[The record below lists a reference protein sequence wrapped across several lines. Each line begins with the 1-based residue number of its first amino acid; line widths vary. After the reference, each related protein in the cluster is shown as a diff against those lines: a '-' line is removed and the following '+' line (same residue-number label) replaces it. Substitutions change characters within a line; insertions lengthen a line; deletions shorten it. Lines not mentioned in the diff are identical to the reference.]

1 MTNSVLMIY
10 VYLGEEPEILRRH
23 SLFDDSILLS
33 SSGLLLEHSSGS
45 PTGDKS
51 LFCGSGDGFGDEGAA
66 GEMIGM
72 LSGHI
77 ETGYL
82 FQSNYYNK
90 LEDLFQQTEISD
102 TLLCHID

>member
-10 VYLGEEPEILRRH
+10 IYLGEEPEILRRH

-45 PTGDKS
+45 PTGEKS
-51 LFCGSGDGFGDEGAA
+51 LFCGSGDGFGDEGAT

>member
-1 MTNSVLMIY
+1 MTNSVLMICI
-10 VYLGEEPEILRRH
+10 YLGEEPEILRRH
-23 SLFDDSILLS
+23 SLFDDNILLS
-33 SSGLLLEHSSGS
+33 SSGLLLEHSSESHIGE
-45 PTGDKS
+45 KS

-72 LSGHI
+72 LSGHT

-90 LEDLFQQTEISD
+90 LQDLFQQTEISD
-102 TLLCHID
+102 MLLCHRD